1 MSVADGGVDPF
12 DLIWGVIKS
21 PLYHSVNTDLSDPA
35 VAEKLGQL
43 RDELMAE
50 GISFDTG
57 MGAGGRDWE
66 LDWSLKNATPDE
78 VISRMRDAGI
88 PFNSE
93 MWYEDDEVADARIK
107 EREEMRN
114 RQDPNHPS
122 HPNYKPAEG
131 IGESECY
138 ECGEMAMVIRE
149 SDDSISLACGH
160 CGLMDMDFGSSDG
173 VVKFDA
179 ERAGTARMVEQEQ
192 MPFEDEEVEVNLDGG
207 GGEPDKC
214 CLEALQLYQE
224 LTGDYSKSN
233 PWIWSKGVEGGTDGF
248 GEGELDCDELHSWL
262 EWLVYDDP
270 EAELM
275 GEEDLAPKAKK
286 VLEQWE
292 SCISEDFSGDFTASG
307 DVFEDAW
314 SVAKRERCWLCEK
327 VKDTYGRYPNLPYY
341 PPNWKRPC
349 DCAGDF

>member
-1 MSVADGGVDPF
+1 MSVADNPF
-12 DLIWGVIKS
+12 DSAWKIAKA
-21 PLYHSVNTDLSDPA
+21 PFYHSVNTDTSDPE
-35 VAEKLGQL
+35 VAEKLWAL

-50 GISFDTG
+50 GISFDAG
-57 MGAGGRDWE
+57 GGFPKGGRDWE
-66 LDWSLKNATPDE
+66 LDWSLSGATPDE
-78 VISRMRDAGI
+78 VMIRMRDAGI
-88 PFNSE
+88 PFTST
-93 MWYEDDEVADARIK
+93 MSYVDE
-107 EREEMRN
+107 EEEAEEN
-114 RQDPNHPS
+114 ALRQLEEEKD
-122 HPNYKPAEG
+122 AEG
-131 IGESECY
+131 IGESKCPECD
-138 ECGEMAMVIRE
+138 EWAMVIRE
-149 SDDSISLACGH
+149 SDDSISLGCGH
-160 CGLMDMDFGSSDG
+160 CGFTEEYQGGDFNEG
-173 VVKFDA
+173 VSKQFDQQ
-179 ERAGTARMVEQEQ
+179 RAGTARMVEQEQ
-192 MPFEDEEVEVNLDGG
+192 MPFEDEEVEVNLGGG

-275 GEEDLAPKAKK
+275 GDEDMAPKAKK

-314 SVAKRERCWLCEK
+314 SVAKKERCWLCEK

>member
-12 DLIWGVIKS
+12 DLIWDVIKS

-50 GISFDTG
+50 GITFDTG
-57 MGAGGRDWE
+57 MGAGGRDRE

-78 VISRMRDAGI
+78 VMSRMRDAGI

-93 MWYEDDEVADARIK
+93 MWYEDDDVA
-107 EREEMRN
+107 E
-114 RQDPNHPS
+114 
-122 HPNYKPAEG
+122 KPAEG

-149 SDDSISLACGH
+149 SDDRISLACGH
-160 CGLMDMDFGSSDG
+160 CGLMDGDFGSSDG

-207 GGEPDKC
+207 GGEPDK
-214 CLEALQLYQE
+214 
-224 LTGDYSKSN
+224 
-233 PWIWSKGVEGGTDGF
+233 PMWS
-248 GEGELDCDELHSWL
+248 
-262 EWLVYDDP
+262 
-270 EAELM
+270 
-275 GEEDLAPKAKK
+275 
-286 VLEQWE
+286 
-292 SCISEDFSGDFTASG
+292 
-307 DVFEDAW
+307 
-314 SVAKRERCWLCEK
+314 
-327 VKDTYGRYPNLPYY
+327 
-341 PPNWKRPC
+341 
-349 DCAGDF
+349 